1 MKGGRSK
8 FSKKIV
14 RKEKGV
20 SEVLGSLLV
29 LAITVLLFSTV
40 FYYVNTL
47 PTPKAQTYA
56 QFNAKLNLVNVSGS
70 LYANITVENVGGE
83 SLKDWQTEFIVVID
97 TTAKQYML
105 SQPPLSTQAFDKD
118 GKFSQGEAFYY
129 NSSWDG
135 ITVSQYSDISVMLY
149 DMSTQ
154 QVIWSAKLLGQ
165 ANTPPIAI
173 SIYSIPGPIKIG
185 SYARIYAIIFD
196 PDYGDDVSK
205 DIVGVDLSSLNM
217 SSYVPMQYSGN
228 NLFSTNPL
236 YFNDTNL
243 DPRKPYVITVY
254 VEDTYGRNV
263 SYKGY
268 LYITKGTNINGPDLF
283 VDPNLIVMS
292 TENPT
297 HMNDVTVTVTVQN
310 RGGVG
315 ATFKLEV
322 YDEYSTYP
330 NGQVL
335 IQTNLGNPLPGG
347 NQTYTVSAAGQTTIT
362 FIWREVGTNSTGASL
377 GPVAGNHKLLVKVI
391 DIHDIYGN
399 PGEDPNAKYPN
410 EAVVDVT
417 VLPKILFVD
426 DDQAIQGSDLDV
438 SQYYEYILDTCNYEY
453 DTKIWTG
460 TIYYDTTLS
469 YYDVVIWETGYS
481 TSTIDA
487 TTQAPELY
495 KFYTS
500 GGALWLISPELSST
514 TLTAIDPALSSYAA
528 QYTGNIVGDATN
540 PDVNLTLPNGNPIT
554 EPLINDRTT
563 ASNVQ
568 DVRYIN
574 GGTPLIRDVSGN
586 VLTVT
591 DTNANGGKIVYM
603 GFEFSRI
610 EHYYGQYFIGY
621 RILQW
626 LGNIS
631 SRVGTDVAVDDMII
645 STTHPLYMQPVNITV
660 IVSNNG
666 GSPVSTS
673 VLLKIDGV
681 VSPDIVTANPNNT
694 GIIPPDGGFVTVNF
708 TWIPKSPGKHVIT
721 VMADPYNF
729 LKETNEENNML
740 NSLINNIVY
749 VEFSTLLIYNTSL
762 AQPTHVW
769 AVEQAFND
777 TGYKYKTLNVYDYY
791 SSKAYPATYTS
802 GEDFTKY
809 NLVIWIETADNAVGV
824 SEPLGVKDA
833 KAVYNSVS
841 NAKIGFLF
849 IGGDM
854 PRFLEDAIY
863 NTATN
868 SNLLDY
874 FYLSYSTNPALTG
887 GGDYVFFGVN
897 NPDSITNG
905 ASYIISVP
913 TGGTIYTLSSS
924 NPVNYGLL
932 RDPLPPTT
940 DGADLE
946 STYLITS
953 ATTYTPT
960 GTYYG
965 IAAQTST
972 NIKIAVLP
980 FNMTQ
985 VLGIYGLRYSDKP
998 VDPARQSRA
1007 EIVYRLTKFFGLMD
1021 SRPELAVY
1029 APEISI
1035 ESELP
1040 NIVVGHSYMI
1050 RVTVYNY
1057 GFTGAS
1063 TVVRFYD
1070 DYEWIGTQSV
1080 YVPANNK
1087 TYVEIVWTPMFASK
1101 TRHIRIVVDP
1111 LNEVKE
1117 VKNATLSYEL
1127 FNYNN
1132 EAIKT
1137 VTVWYFWDDME
1148 HGAGNWVHEATIM
1161 DINGESPLSFIDRKD
1176 VSTNVIGDWDWS
1188 LSGSS
1193 DNAGNFYRGQN
1204 IFYTNDS
1211 RVSNFTYGTYHTAP
1225 SAFWMPE
1232 APRTGAR
1239 KPIDVIFV
1247 IDTSGSMLNT
1257 VPGATVG
1264 DVNGDGYSNTRIDVA
1279 IQSAIDA
1286 ISELSDQDRVA
1297 VFVFNQNGNGDPQ
1310 ELLGFTYATQS
1321 NIQNII
1327 DPALKS
1333 LVATGATP
1341 MYDTVADA
1349 VEYMDTYG
1357 RADAVKGLLLMTDG
1371 LSNSDEDYY
1380 KYAPGGG
1387 YYEVETGP
1395 IQSYTNGNG
1404 LLNINYSVMAISIAP
1419 NAWDGRLF
1427 PLGNSSTGNV
1437 SMALFESDP
1446 AAIEGAFTTFIS
1458 LLAQTASTGG
1468 IRAIS
1473 PQPITPF
1480 SAGIRATTISN
1491 LGAVVFSDGFRA
1503 YAPLGGTGTP
1513 GDASTPG
1520 FTGLWIQSG
1529 FSIVSTSD
1537 GNYYYKSQSGGWQD
1551 EYWVAQ
1557 TSTAGAY
1564 MEHTVYPYDVLHYHY
1579 PGSYTIVG
1587 ANISFWVG
1595 LNYNDWNWPDAT
1607 INVYAAGTLIATLSN
1622 VLDGSTTDIIGT
1634 NYKVDYLSS
1643 RDPYEAY
1650 CYVELPANI
1659 ASLDSYDIKIE
1670 IQSTYDNIAVDDV
1683 MVVYYIDYT
1692 PPASGTTGGTVP
1704 QQYLN
1709 NVNTH
1714 MNYTFLITPT
1724 VDVGQAKSA
1733 MLTFWTKYWMTD
1745 GTNGGIMYLWGSDDG
1760 TTWIWDS
1767 THRYYLVPTQSYTGN
1782 LKFSAVDDNL
1792 YTGGPTVDGVQTG
1805 LIDAN
1810 GNHPYWCFN
1819 GRSGHG
1825 TFSWDYIQVNLTS
1838 YIKQYRYIRIVFMLV
1853 QVGGLSPSMGW
1864 NPSMGWYLDDVKIEV
1879 TGDGVRDVWKLVN
1892 FGSTG
1897 PTGAHSGDYAWAYE
1911 NATGDLPVGVDSSL
1925 ISKQIDLTTARNVTL
1940 NFWIRFN
1947 INPAAGVPPATV
1959 RVEISDDNGMTWNS
1973 ITYGVRIGWGSSGHG
1988 NFSGVADDGS
1998 TASYNWVKSTTLL
2011 RINCDLSGWAGKI
2024 ILIRFRIATNAT
2036 SYPSYDP
2043 SYPNDPHGVFID
2055 DVFIFGE
2062 SNSPEIPAASS
2073 YYLWT

>member
-243 DPRKPYVITVY
+243 DPRKPYVVTVY
-254 VEDTYGRNV
+254 VKDTYGRNV

-335 IQTNLGNPLPGG
+335 IQTNLGNPLPAA

-362 FIWREVGTNSTGASL
+362 FIWKEVGTNSTGASL

-495 KFYTS
+495 KFYAS

-769 AVEQAFND
+769 TVEQAFND

-897 NPDSITNG
+897 NPNSITNG

-940 DGADLE
+940 DGSDLE

-953 ATTYTPT
+953 TTTYTPT

-1101 TRHIRIVVDP
+1101 TRHLRVVVDP
-1111 LNEVKE
+1111 LNEVSE
-1117 VKNATLSYEL
+1117 VKNSTLSYEL

-1137 VTVWYFWDDME
+1137 VTVWYFWDNME
-1148 HGAGNWVHEATIM
+1148 YGARNWRHEATIM
-1161 DINGESPLSFIDRKD
+1161 DINGESPLDFINRPDT
-1176 VSTNVIGDWDWS
+1176 STNVVGSWDTS
-1188 LSGSS
+1188 LSSGWYWTNNTLVTPYTH
-1193 DNAGNFYRGQN
+1193 NASHS
-1204 IFYTNDS
+1204 TP
-1211 RVSNFTYGTYHTAP
+1211 A
-1225 SAFWMPE
+1225 AFWLPE
-1232 APRTGAR
+1232 VPVLEGKR
-1239 KPIDVIFV
+1239 KPIDLIIV
-1247 IDTSGSMLNT
+1247 IDSSGSMAWSI
-1257 VPGATVG
+1257 GSG
-1264 DVNGDGYSNTRIDVA
+1264 GISK
-1279 IQSAIDA
+1279 IDA
-1286 ISELSDQDRVA
+1286 AKQAAEAAVGILRSNDRIA
-1297 VFVFNQNGNGDPQ
+1297 IFDFTSSATPNM
-1310 ELLGFTYATQS
+1310 LLNFTYTNTTADRA
-1321 NIQNII
+1321 NINSTISSI
-1327 DPALKS
+1327 TAN
-1333 LVATGATP
+1333 GATP
-1341 MYDTVADA
+1341 LFDTVSYA
-1349 VEYMDTYG
+1349 EWLMYKFG
-1357 RADAVKGLLLMTDG
+1357 RPDAVKGIIILTDG
-1371 LSNSDEDYY
+1371 ISNNDYLNDANSPSTY
-1380 KYAPGGG
+1380 PQHAFQYAPGDG
-1387 YYEVETGP
+1387 YGEEPDEPGP
-1395 IQSYTNGNG
+1395 VQPFMNGTGNG
-1404 LLNINYSVMAISIAP
+1404 LLGIPYNVFTISI
-1419 NAWDGRLF
+1419 G
-1427 PLGNSSTGNV
+1427 PLGLRTSVWASDGFDARLHSISLTSPSKIHFGVVTSNAS
-1437 SMALFESDP
+1437 ALQDLFEM
-1446 AAIEGAFTTFIS
+1446 FVQS
-1458 LLAQTASTGG
+1458 LLQVSTGG
-1468 IRAIS
+1468 IRAVAPGTFTS
-1473 PQPITPF
+1473 GYNAFT
-1480 SAGIRATTISN
+1480 ALRATNTIKN
-1491 LGAVVFSDGFRA
+1491 LPVVVFADSFRSENF
-1503 YAPLGGTGTP
+1503 
-1513 GDASTPG
+1513 STPG
-1520 FTGLWIQSG
+1520 TPWSSWSSSG
-1529 FSIVSTSD
+1529 ATILNYTTFGWDYHVSAELQWSGSYISHRINPEQILSELPGTYSLKQYNLTLYVDGKVDIYVSPDGATWNYVDTITSSGRYYLVNIPLKDVNGINPFYLKIIAYYDTIIDDVIVS
-1537 GNYYYKSQSGGWQD
+1537 
-1551 EYWVAQ
+1551 A
-1557 TSTAGAY
+1557 
-1564 MEHTVYPYDVLHYHY
+1564 
-1579 PGSYTIVG
+1579 
-1587 ANISFWVG
+1587 
-1595 LNYNDWNWPDAT
+1595 
-1607 INVYAAGTLIATLSN
+1607 
-1622 VLDGSTTDIIGT
+1622 
-1634 NYKVDYLSS
+1634 
-1643 RDPYEAY
+1643 
-1650 CYVELPANI
+1650 
-1659 ASLDSYDIKIE
+1659 
-1670 IQSTYDNIAVDDV
+1670 
-1683 MVVYYIDYT
+1683 YIDYV
-1692 PPASGTTGGTVP
+1692 PPSGTGAPSGYSSVI
-1704 QQYLN
+1704 
-1709 NVNTH
+1709 NT
-1714 MNYTFLITPT
+1714 NLKWRYLITKP
-1724 VDVGQAKSA
+1724 VSLDNASSVS
-1733 MLTFWTKYWMTD
+1733 LSFWTKYWDTQ
-1745 GTNGGIMYLWGSDDG
+1745 GTNGGVVYLWGSPDG
-1760 TTWIWDS
+1760 TTWQWLPQY
-1767 THRYYLVPTQSYTGN
+1767 RYYLIPTQGYTGN
-1782 LKFSAVDDNL
+1782 LRFSGVNGNAT
-1792 YTGGPTVDGVQTG
+1792 TGGPTINGVQSG

-1810 GNHPYWCFN
+1810 NNLPYWCFN
-1819 GRSGHG
+1819 GVSGHG
-1825 TFSWDYIQVNLTS
+1825 TFTWDYITVNLT
-1838 YIKQYRYIRIVFMLV
+1838 QYASQFKAIRIVFLFA
-1853 QVGGLSPSMGW
+1853 QFGGITPNFGW
-1864 NPSMGWYLDDVKIEV
+1864 TPEMGWYLDDVKIEV

-1988 NFSGVADDGS
+1988 DFSGVADDGS
-1998 TASYNWVKSTTLL
+1998 TSSYNWVKSTTLL

-2062 SNSPEIPAASS
+2062 SNSPEIPATSS
-2073 YYLWT
+2073 YYLWI